1 MDLFDLSGRRA
12 FIPGGYGGIGSAI
25 AEGLCRAGAS
35 VAVAGRSAEKASALA
50 GSLASD
56 GFTAHGLAMDG
67 EDVGDIRRAVDEAA
81 GLLGGLDILVNCIGN
96 NAEQPLLE
104 VTEEAF
110 DEGYRTNL
118 RSAMFLAQA
127 VARHQ
132 VAAGRGGKQVHLLTL
147 RSILGARGFGYSA
160 YCSMK
165 GGLLMLVKQ
174 HALELA
180 PHGILVNGIA
190 PTVVETEMS
199 ANWKADPKRWEGIKA
214 RIPLGRVAQPS
225 DLVGAAVFFCSPA
238 SDFVTGQV
246 LFVDGGVT
254 ASQ

>member
-25 AEGLCRAGAS
+25 VEGLCRAGAS
-35 VAVAGRSAEKASALA
+35 VVVAGRSAGKASALA
-50 GSLASD
+50 GSLTSE
-56 GFTAHGLAMDG
+56 GFTAHGVAMDAASTK
-67 EDVGDIRRAVDEAA
+67 DIARAVDEAA
-81 GLLGGLDILVNCIGN
+81 SMLGGLDILVNCVGN

-118 RSAMFLAQA
+118 RSGMFLAQA

-132 VAAGRGGKQVHLLTL
+132 VAGGRGGKQVHLLTL

-160 YCSMK
+160 YCAAK

-180 PHGILVNGIA
+180 AHDIHVNGIA

-199 ANWKADPKRWEGIKA
+199 SNWRSDPQRWAGIKA

-225 DLVGAAVFFCSPA
+225 DLVGAAIYFCSPA
-238 SDFVTGQV
+238 SNFVTGQV

>member
-35 VAVAGRSAEKASALA
+35 VVVAGRSPGKAAALA
-50 GSLASD
+50 GSLAHE
-56 GFTAHGLAMDG
+56 GFRAHGIAMDASSTA
-67 EDVGDIRRAVDEAA
+67 DIARAADEAA
-81 GLLGGLDILVNCIGN
+81 AWLGGLDILVNCVGD

-127 VARHQ
+127 AARHQ

-160 YCSMK
+160 YCAAK

-180 PHGILVNGIA
+180 AHRILVNGIA
-190 PTVVETEMS
+190 PTVVETGMS
-199 ANWKADPKRWEGIKA
+199 ANWREDPERWAAIQA

-225 DLVGAAVFFCSPA
+225 DLVGAAIFLCSAA

>member
-1 MDLFDLSGRRA
+1 MDLFDLTGRRA

-25 AEGLCRAGAS
+25 AEALCRAGAC
-35 VAVAGRSAEKASALA
+35 VVVAGRDGEKAAVLA
-50 GSLASD
+50 GALRRD
-56 GFTAHGLAMDG
+56 GFQAHGLAMDAQSTH
-67 EDVGDIRRAVDEAA
+67 DIARAVDEAA
-81 GLLGGLDILVNCIGN
+81 SMLGGLDILVNCVGN

-118 RSAMFLAQA
+118 RSGMFLAQA

-132 VAAGRGGKQVHLLTL
+132 VAGGKGGKQVHLLTL

-160 YCSMK
+160 YCAAK

-180 PHGILVNGIA
+180 AHGIHVNGIA

-199 ANWKADPKRWEGIKA
+199 ANWQADPQRWAAIQA

-225 DLVGAAVFFCSPA
+225 DLVGAAIFFCSGA